1 MGEKVRVIEMPI
13 EVENIN
19 YEQMQ
24 KEVET
29 KYRDYLGDL
38 KERYG
43 A

>member
-1 MGEKVRVIEMPI
+1 MPI

-19 YEQMQ
+19 YEQLQ
-24 KEVET
+24 KEAEF
-29 KYRDYLGDL
+29 KYREYLADL